1 MKNKSNVVLLAMTP
15 VAVTSIFLTVFLSF
29 SVLPVHGQN
38 ATTVLPTNA
47 TTVLPTNATTVLPT
61 NATTVLPTNATTV
74 LPTNVTG
81 KYQYEPFN
89 TLKDSK
95 FQDLPANLSPQLTKF
110 SIVTWFKTSH
120 NYTEP
125 GHMVNKG
132 GMGSDETGMN
142 MNYGL
147 WITDN
152 NEVEGGFEATSGDN
166 FFVKTPN
173 KYNDGKWHHAAVT
186 YNGSAVSLYVDG
198 KQIGKL
204 ATNNATI
211 DNTGTQPLRIGANS
225 LNLDKFF
232 TGDIDEIR
240 LWDRPLTLSEVEK
253 AYTENKFNTTGQ
265 VFLLSYGGYKQ

>member
-1 MKNKSNVVLLAMTP
+1 MPFLLVNMKNKSNVVLLLMMP

-38 ATTVLPTNA
+38 TTAVLPANA
-47 TTVLPTNATTVLPT
+47 TAVLPA
-61 NATTVLPTNATTV
+61 
-74 LPTNVTG
+74 NVTG
-81 KYQYEPFN
+81 KYQYEPFI

-95 FQDLPANLSPQLTKF
+95 FQDLPDNFSPQLTKF
-110 SIVTWFKTSH
+110 SIVSWFKTSQ

-132 GMGSDETGMN
+132 GMGTDETGMN

-186 YNGSAVSLYVDG
+186 FNGSAVSLYVDG
-198 KQIGKL
+198 NEIGKL

-225 LNLDKFF
+225 MNLDKFF

-240 LWDRPLTLSEVEK
+240 VWDRPLTLSEVEK
-253 AYTENKFNTTGQ
+253 AYTDNKFNTTGQ

>member
-1 MKNKSNVVLLAMTP
+1 MKNKGNIVLLAMTP

-29 SVLPVHGQN
+29 SVLSVHGQN
-38 ATTVLPTNA
+38 ATVLPTNA
-47 TTVLPTNATTVLPT
+47 TAVLPTNATAVLPT
-61 NATTVLPTNATTV
+61 NATAVLPTNA
-74 LPTNVTG
+74 TG

-95 FQDLPANLSPQLTKF
+95 FQDLPDNYSPQLTKF
-110 SIVTWFKTSH
+110 SIVSWFKTSQ
-120 NYTEP
+120 NYTETGP

-132 GMGSDETGMN
+132 GMGTDEPGMN

-173 KYNDGKWHHAAVT
+173 KYNDEKWHHVAVT

-198 KQIGKL
+198 KEIGKL

-211 DNTGTQPLRIGANS
+211 DNNSTQPLRIGANS
-225 LNLDKFF
+225 LNIDKFF

-240 LWDRPLTLSEVEK
+240 VWDRPLTLSEVEK